1 MFGKTL
7 ARKLCQLCLAAG
19 YKPQQQHLDNKISI
33 AGVGNG
39 ANSIEYNYDGPIAVT
54 TKDGPAKLFNLKAG
68 IVEEPGENL
77 PGLLGLD
84 VLKSR
89 RAIMDIGNKQLI
101 FPGAGPV
108 EVSYPPGSTII
119 PLEEAPSG
127 HLCMIIDAYNQV
139 EKKNGGVEIPVQQ
152 LKLPRSQN
160 LQ

>member
-7 ARKLCQLCLAAG
+7 ARKLCQVCVAAG
-19 YKPQQQHLDNKISI
+19 YKPEQKHLEQKVSI
-33 AGVGNG
+33 AGVGDG
-39 ANSIEYNYDGPIAVT
+39 ANTIEHNYDGPIAIPTVN
-54 TKDGPAKLFNLKAG
+54 GQAELFNLQAG

-108 EVSYPPGSTII
+108 EVTYPPGSTII
-119 PLEEAPSG
+119 PLAEAPSG
-127 HLCMIIDAYNQV
+127 HLCMVIDDYQSV
-139 EKKNGGVEIPVQQ
+139 PKKTGGIASPVQQ
-152 LKLPRSQN
+152 LKLSKTQIY
-160 LQ
+160 Q

>member
-1 MFGKTL
+1 M
-7 ARKLCQLCLAAG
+7 
-19 YKPQQQHLDNKISI
+19 
-33 AGVGNG
+33 
-39 ANSIEYNYDGPIAVT
+39 
-54 TKDGPAKLFNLKAG
+54 FNLRAG

-108 EVSYPPGSTII
+108 EVTYPPGSTII

-127 HLCMIIDAYNQV
+127 HLCMIIDSYDTV
-139 EKKNGGVEIPVQQ
+139 VKKNGGAATPIQQ
-152 LKLPRSQN
+152 LKQPGSQN

>member
-7 ARKLCQLCLAAG
+7 ARKLCQICMAAG
-19 YKPQQQHLDNKISI
+19 YNPQQGHLDNKISI

-39 ANSIEYNYDGPIAVT
+39 ANTIEYNYDGPIAVMT
-54 TKDGPAKLFNLKAG
+54 TDGPAELFNLRAG

-101 FPGAGPV
+101 FPGTGPV
-108 EVSYPPGSTII
+108 EVTYPPGSTII

-127 HLCMIIDAYNQV
+127 HLCMVIDDYKSVQ
-139 EKKNGGVEIPVQQ
+139 KKNGGISTPLQQ
-152 LKLPRSQN
+152 LKQPRSQTYH
-160 LQ
+160 

>member
-1 MFGKTL
+1 M
-7 ARKLCQLCLAAG
+7 
-19 YKPQQQHLDNKISI
+19 
-33 AGVGNG
+33 
-39 ANSIEYNYDGPIAVT
+39 T

-127 HLCMIIDAYNQV
+127 HLCMIIDAFSQI
-139 EKKNGGVEIPVQQ
+139 EKKNGGAETPVQQ
-152 LKLPRSQN
+152 LRLPRSQN